1 MDPQDPQN
9 PPQNTPPAQQPT
21 DQQQADTAAEVIKFV
36 DELINQ
42 KFTDHQD
49 QLTPEVRDEL
59 RQDLLIRLDDFIM
72 AKVIAALSDE
82 DLATFENMM
91 KEGKSREEL
100 QQFATQRI
108 PEFTDFATDAFLE
121 FRTIYL
127 SNEEQEEE

>member
-1 MDPQDPQN
+1 MDPQDQQN
-9 PPQNTPPAQQPT
+9 PQPAQQPE
-21 DQQQADTAAEVIKFV
+21 DQTAQVIQFV
-36 DELINQ
+36 DNLINE
-42 KFTDHQD
+42 KFTNHQEE
-49 QLTPEVRDEL
+49 LTPEVRDEL

-100 QQFATQRI
+100 QRFATEKI

-127 SNEEQEEE
+127 SSDEENS